1 MKLNKIP
8 KSLYLGLIIGVI
20 VVGFVIFIMERKLP
34 AEEESPLPSIE
45 NAPEILEW
53 KIYQDKENGFE
64 IKYPKDSRVIKTTEG
79 VYIYLPFSPGTTL
92 VEKYLKIILKKTTPE
107 KCSNP
112 AQTIIEKTEIVYI
125 NGIKFKKEIGKEHA
139 AGHIYKSVSYSTVK
153 GDKCLGLIFIL
164 RSLNPEAFD
173 IPPPLYDERKESEIF
188 EKIISTFQFSMES
201 TKNKL
206 PAQNNTL
213 VNTSNW
219 KTYRNEKYYFQINYP
234 KDLIIKEI
242 NDSIIVFYPQNYNS
256 FQAKKVYES
265 YRILVEVKPN
275 ETLET
280 WIRKLYKVNPKE
292 ISNEPISTP
301 LGKVTVRKINI
312 REDLEGY
319 QIHCWAQAIGECHY
333 YFKHND
339 LILDISRSKVGL
351 NYSDC
356 SKDLIF
362 NRMLST
368 LRFIK

>member
-1 MKLNKIP
+1 MKLNKTSKIL
-8 KSLYLGLIIGVI
+8 SLILIVGVI
-20 VVGFVIFIMERKLP
+20 VVVFVIF
-34 AEEESPLPSIE
+34 
-45 NAPEILEW
+45 
-53 KIYQDKENGFE
+53 
-64 IKYPKDSRVIKTTEG
+64 
-79 VYIYLPFSPGTTL
+79 
-92 VEKYLKIILKKTTPE
+92 LK
-107 KCSNP
+107 S
-112 AQTIIEKTEIVYI
+112 
-125 NGIKFKKEIGKEHA
+125 
-139 AGHIYKSVSYSTVK
+139 
-153 GDKCLGLIFIL
+153 
-164 RSLNPEAFD
+164 
-173 IPPPLYDERKESEIF
+173 
-188 EKIISTFQFSMES
+188 
-201 TKNKL
+201 KL
-206 PAQNNTL
+206 PAQNNTTQNNSTQNNTI

-219 KTYRNEKYYFQINYP
+219 KTYRNEKYHFQINYP

-242 NDSIIVFYPQNYNS
+242 NASLIVFYPQNYNS

-368 LRFIK
+368 LRFIKK

>member
-34 AEEESPLPSIE
+34 AEEESQLPSIK

-112 AQTIIEKTEIVYI
+112 AQTIIERTEIVYI
-125 NGIKFKKEIGKEHA
+125 NGIKFKKEIGKERA

-153 GDKCLGLIFIL
+153 GDKCLGLIFML
-164 RSLNPEAFD
+164 CSLNPEAFD
-173 IPPPLYDERKESEIF
+173 VPPPLYDERKESEIF

-219 KTYRNEKYYFQINYP
+219 KTYRNEKYGFEFKYP
-234 KDLIIKEI
+234 KIYEEVKGCGLRKKGDKIFLGNRILIEI
-242 NDSIIVFYPQNYNS
+242 IESQELTLEEYVDKFIQTFDPESGDTIEFKKRTTIAGIPGIIVG
-256 FQAKKVYES
+256 
-265 YRILVEVKPN
+265 YRVGHIGRYG
-275 ETLET
+275 ETAFLLWREK
-280 WIRKLYKVNPKE
+280 IYKFSSLAGIPCIQGTIE
-292 ISNEPISTP
+292 IATLRQIIST
-301 LGKVTVRKINI
+301 
-312 REDLEGY
+312 
-319 QIHCWAQAIGECHY
+319 
-333 YFKHND
+333 FKFY
-339 LILDISRSKVGL
+339 K
-351 NYSDC
+351 
-356 SKDLIF
+356 
-362 NRMLST
+362 
-368 LRFIK
+368 

>member
-1 MKLNKIP
+1 MNKKI
-8 KSLYLGLIIGVI
+8 LITILIGVVLI
-20 VVGFVIFIMERKLP
+20 VGIFVI
-34 AEEESPLPSIE
+34 
-45 NAPEILEW
+45 NYW
-53 KIYQDKENGFE
+53 KSQKIKINIYNYGKFQK
-64 IKYPKDSRVIKTTEG
+64 IK
-79 VYIYLPFSPGTTL
+79 VYTD
-92 VEKYLKIILKKTTPE
+92 
-107 KCSNP
+107 
-112 AQTIIEKTEIVYI
+112 
-125 NGIKFKKEIGKEHA
+125 
-139 AGHIYKSVSYSTVK
+139 KSVYFSEPIKVTIKSDLDKPVFITPTFSIRIEVEDDQISGEKWRPLKTIAGTGCNCFSNLKCDEK
-153 GDKCLGLIFIL
+153 GFTIPSQIKINPRSFYNL
-164 RSLNPEAFD
+164 SLNPDCF
-173 IPPPLYDERKESEIF
+173 F
-188 EKIISTFQFSMES
+188 EKDKKYRIQVMPSIQIGKGKF
-201 TKNKL
+201 KNIGFCYSNEFVVKKT
-206 PAQNNTL
+206 QTID
-213 VNTSNW
+213 TSNW
-219 KTYRNEKYYFQINYP
+219 KTYRNEKYHFQINYP

-242 NDSIIVFYPQNYNS
+242 NASLIVFYPQNYNS

-368 LRFIK
+368 LRFIKK